1 MLLHDGIGAVFLAV
15 EHQHPG
21 VFGQAHIAEGF
32 FDPRHGE
39 RRRWVRNQVIERE
52 QGVRLPA
59 AKGGLHLGHG
69 RRGAAAHA
77 TGNVADRLLEV
88 LREVGVR
95 EEERRIQV
103 FLPRRARIV
112 HIQEGHARA
121 LSREVLDHG
130 RADASCTAGDQ
141 DGNIPEAGINREV
154 LVLSHIFLK
163 AINHKD
169 TKPHEAK
176 QGPQLRAGIPRHHRH
191 RPLHSPGEQLI

>member
-103 FLPRRARIV
+103 FLPRRARIDPAESGGKERFV
-112 HIQEGHARA
+112 DGGRVLEGVVR
-121 LSREVLDHG
+121 L
-130 RADASCTAGDQ
+130 ADLPPVGDLT
-141 DGNIPEAGINREV
+141 P
-154 LVLSHIFLK
+154 
-163 AINHKD
+163 
-169 TKPHEAK
+169 P
-176 QGPQLRAGIPRHHRH
+176 P
-191 RPLHSPGEQLI
+191 PLHMVERGSGGPGGGGVWGGGGGGGGGGGPF